1 MKRYRYD
8 QIEKAEPNVT
18 RYKLYKA
25 KTKWVVRGISSVAIL
40 FGVHEMGVNGVPQ
53 IVNSLT
59 TTAHA
64 DTVADDSTSELSSLT
79 DTNVTTVG
87 SVTAKTTTSPVAT
100 TVATP
105 INPLLGGQN
114 TTANTMSQTVNPLTG
129 TTANQSSNTTT
140 HNQPAV
146 STTTNNTTPVADNQ
160 ENAAQTVQPA
170 SDVSGNQDAT
180 PTKQVT
186 DDQAFAANQKLNA
199 KNEKVN
205 QADVSQN
212 ATQEAKKVAEAPY
225 DAEKTNIQQ
234 SAQSVLSD
242 LQKVADEATAQAAA
256 NNQDRDVNN
265 AAYSALQEHMAQE
278 VNQINVALTAQSETL
293 PKDLTTEALGLTQ
306 ANKILTNMRQELD
319 VAKQMMAADKAGYD
333 SELVE
338 TAQNA
343 MKQVVLPSGTSAKLD
358 AYGDLIVS
366 APNVNDYQSVVNQ
379 LQQSGLI
386 GDFRYVVDPTKLNYG
401 LSGYTSDQILQI
413 AKNTAVNN
421 VLAKVSADLTMDTD
435 ANTYTESPF
444 YDLSNITNY
453 NIFSPYLTQLQK
465 AYKSGTA
472 SEITLAAA
480 EFYGAFQ
487 AYMNYN
493 GGGGV
498 RKNDDQQQDTQGTSI
513 ALVINVDENNNPIF
527 TSAYAGGIQPGDIL
541 NSAGKVVNPA
551 TGNVVR
557 EFASPVGDP
566 SGKGDGTYFVGKI
579 GDAIPNPTKNLS
591 IPNFTYVNTTGPTKL
606 ISIAG
611 GQTTQ
616 IVVNHWTSGS
626 ASTTP
631 ATTALKATV
640 GDVSKT
646 ADGNATFTTVPSV
659 QLSGLT
665 GVKTPTFAI
674 SDFDWSKVQATAG
687 TYSITLNAAG
697 IKKVTDANAN
707 TTLATTDVTAGKA
720 TINPATPKITVLKAT
735 VGDVSKTADG
745 NTTFTTV
752 PIVQLSG
759 LTGVKTPT
767 FAISDFDWSKVQ
779 PAAGTYAITLNAA
792 GIKKVTDAN
801 ANTTLVTSDVTAG
814 TATIKPATPTI
825 TALKATVGNV
835 SKTADGTTTFST
847 VPTVTLSGLTNAV
860 VPTFTATDFDWSKVQ
875 PAAGTYDVTLNAAGI
890 KKVTD
895 ANTNTTLATYDI
907 TAGKATI
914 NPAAPKI
921 TALKAVVGDV
931 SKTADGN
938 TTFTTVPTVQ
948 LSGLTGVKTPT
959 LVISD
964 FDWSKIQAAAGTYA
978 ITLNATGIKK
988 VTDANANT
996 TLATTDITAGKATIN
1011 PATPKITVLK
1021 AIVGDVSKTADGNT
1035 TFTTVPTVQLSGL
1048 TGVKTPTFVISDF
1061 DWSKVQATAGTYAI
1075 TLNAA
1080 GIKKVTDANANTT
1093 LATTD
1098 VTAGKATINPAA
1110 PKITA
1115 LKATV
1120 GDVSKTADGSA
1131 TFTTVPSVQLSGL
1144 TGVKTPT
1151 FAISDFDWSK
1161 VQPAAGTYAIT
1172 LNAAGI
1178 KKVTDANA
1186 NTTLATADV
1195 TSGKA
1200 IINPATPNTK
1210 ALTATI
1216 GLVTKTYDGTTAF
1229 TDVPSV
1235 TLSDNA
1241 TVPTLTT
1248 GDFDWSQVGKNVG
1261 TYAVTLTAAGI
1272 KKITDA
1278 NPNTT
1283 LATTAITAGQAE
1295 IDKAPITINVASVTK
1310 QQGKPDPDLS
1320 ILVNNQPADGDQ
1332 VKFTYTRDPG
1342 EQPGTYAIKVVA
1354 SAADNP
1360 NYEIKINNGS
1370 LTITATITALKASV
1384 GNVFKTYDGTTTF
1397 TSVPTVTINGLTGVQ
1412 TPTFTTTDFDWSKVQ
1427 SAAGSYA
1434 ITLNAAGI
1442 KKVTDANANTTLATS
1457 DVTAGTATITPA
1469 APTITA
1475 LKATVGNVSKTADG
1489 TTTFSSVPTV
1499 TLSGLANAV
1508 MPTFTATDFD
1518 WSKVQPAAGSYA
1530 ITLNAAGIK
1539 KVTDANANTT
1549 LATSDVT
1556 AVTATITPA
1565 APTITALKA
1574 MVGNVSKTA
1583 DGTTTFSS
1591 TPTVT
1596 LSGLAN
1602 AVVPTFTATDF
1613 DWSKVQPAA
1622 GTYDVT
1628 LNATGIKKI
1637 TDANANTTLAVAD
1650 VTAGKAVIS
1659 PVTTTTTALTATV
1672 GNVSKDFDGS
1682 ATFTTLPTVTLGGLT
1697 NAVVPVFTTSDFDWS
1712 KVQAIAG
1719 TYAITLNA
1727 AGIKKVTDANPNTTL
1742 ATADVAAG
1750 QVTIKPAAPTIT
1762 ALKATVGDVSKT
1774 YDGNS
1779 TFTTMP
1785 TVTLSGLAN
1794 AVVPSFTATDFD
1806 WSKVQPAAGTYAVT
1820 LNAAGIKKVT
1830 DANANTK
1837 LAATDVT
1844 AGQATINPVA
1854 LTATVG
1860 EATKTYDGTASFTTM
1875 PTVQLTGLT
1884 NATVPTLTTSDFDW
1898 SKVQPDA
1905 GSYAVTLNAAGIQK
1919 VMDANANTKL
1929 ATADV
1934 KAGHTVINKASIT
1947 ISAKDGSK
1955 PAKTADPTLIA
1966 TVSDQPTQGVA
1977 AKYTVSRDA
1986 GEAVGTYT
1994 IHVTAKDTDNPNYTI
2009 TTQTGQFTITAV
2021 QAKASVDNVTKTYD
2035 GTVTFNKVP
2044 TVSLTQ
2050 GFTATGL
2057 TSDDFDWSQVQ
2068 ANAGSYS
2075 VTLNAAGI
2083 QKLLSENPD
2092 MALDATAVTAG
2103 QATINK
2109 ATVTVTAKDAGKVA
2123 GDPDPALTATVSD
2136 KPAKGAAVNYTVSRE
2151 TGENVGS
2158 YTITVTP
2165 TTNANYTVN
2174 VKPGQFTITPEMTDV
2189 TVAGVT
2195 KTYDGATSFT
2205 STPAVTITG
2214 AKDAKVPTLTAAD
2227 FDWSNVQTNVGS
2239 YQVTLNAD
2247 GKAKLQQQNP
2257 NISLNKVTAGTA
2269 TITPAVVTLQ
2279 AKDATKAFGA
2289 NDPVFEATVTGQ
2301 PENGAKIAYK
2311 VTRAPGE
2318 NVGLYDL
2325 TVTPTANSNYQFTV
2339 TKGGQLTIMPAAT
2352 SATISTVHKTYD
2364 GTTSQPTQV
2373 LSVTLA
2379 NGTVINNLPASD
2391 FDWTAVGKD
2400 AGNYPVSL
2408 NAQGLQAIL
2417 QQQPNY
2423 TLAAKDVK
2431 AGTVTVDPAPVT
2443 ITAPIVSK
2451 DYDQKGYTGNLQAV
2465 VTGQPAAG
2473 VALNYKLTDV
2483 SADSKV
2489 GAYPINVIL
2498 GTNDDYKVTAVTG
2511 RLTVN
2516 ANNFKLTT
2524 NYVDAKNNALA
2535 DATTTGNHNYGDA
2548 YTTSAKSIAGYYLTA
2563 KPANAS
2569 GTFTD
2574 NQTVNY
2580 VYAPVGS
2587 IVMTTPD
2594 GKRTTIKYQVDGTD
2608 MTKVSVPTGEVVPY
2622 VNGYT
2627 AVSGTA
2633 KTPLTPVNAKDVTA
2647 GYQFPDLS
2655 GDPSQDT
2662 LITYVANTST
2672 NGGNTNTGQ
2681 TGTTT
2686 GSSTGTSSTPTSSS
2700 ETNPEKVPTSSNV
2713 SQTGDTNQNNT
2724 NQNSSNQNTDDQNV
2738 KPESIA
2744 TNGGHVVSGET
2755 VKHTDAGGTS
2765 EATNNPSALTSETA
2779 SGTQQVVAK
2788 TTATTKTAPVKS
2800 STTNQAKQPTLE
2812 GSAKTSLP
2820 QTGEQSNASLIT
2832 EIGIALL
2839 GLFGLAGKNRKR
2851 RHE

>member
-18 RYKLYKA
+18 RYKLYKV

-64 DTVADDSTSELSSLT
+64 DTVTDDSTSELSSLT
-79 DTNVTTVG
+79 DTNATTVG
-87 SVTAKTTTSPVAT
+87 SVTAKTATSPVAT

-105 INPLLGGQN
+105 INPLLGGQD
-114 TTANTMSQTVNPLTG
+114 TAANTMSQTVNPLTE

-160 ENAAQTVQPA
+160 ESAAQTGQPV
-170 SDVSGNQDAT
+170 SDVSGNQNAT

-186 DDQAFAANQKLNA
+186 DNQAFAANQKLNA

-212 ATQEAKKVAEAPY
+212 ATQEAEKVAEAPY

-242 LQKVADEATAQAAA
+242 LQKVADEATTQAAA
-256 NNQDRDVNN
+256 NNQDHDVNN
-265 AAYSALQEHMAQE
+265 TAYSALQEHMAQE

-306 ANKILTNMRQELD
+306 ANKILINMRQELD

-333 SELVE
+333 SELIE
-338 TAQNA
+338 TAQSA

-386 GDFRYVVDPTKLNYG
+386 GDFRYVVDPTALDYG
-401 LSGYTSDQILQI
+401 LSGYSTQAQLLT
-413 AKNTAVNN
+413 AKQTAVSMLNN
-421 VLAKVSADLTMDTD
+421 TFAGLTMTS
-435 ANTYTESPF
+435 NPLTTTVSGI
-444 YDLSNITNY
+444 YDGPVVTNY
-453 NIFSPYLTQLQK
+453 NLFAPLISQLQT
-465 AYKSGTA
+465 AYKTGTA
-472 SEITLAAA
+472 SDIILATA
-480 EFYGAFQ
+480 ELDGAYQ

-493 GGGGV
+493 GGGAMTD
-498 RKNDDQQQDTQGTSI
+498 DDQQQNSHNLAI
-513 ALVINVDENNNPIF
+513 AITVNVDENNNVIVVSDLSG
-527 TSAYAGGIQPGDIL
+527 TIKAGYVL
-541 NSAGKVVNPA
+541 NSIGHIVDPT
-551 TGNVVR
+551 TGQMKHLYS
-557 EFASPVGDP
+557 SPIGLTDDSYYTGTVGDE
-566 SGKGDGTYFVGKI
+566 
-579 GDAIPNPTKNLS
+579 IPNPDKSLTV
-591 IPNFTYVNTTGPTKL
+591 PNFKYVNTTYTTGSSKL
-606 ISIAG
+606 VSMTDKKTIQLVI
-611 GQTTQ
+611 
-616 IVVNHWTSGS
+616 NHWTSGS
-626 ASTTP
+626 APTTP
-631 ATTALKATV
+631 TTTALKATVGNVSKTADGNATFTTVPTVQLSGLTGVKTPKFVITDFDWSKVQATAGTYSITLNAVGIKKVTDANANTTLATTDITAGKATITPAAPKIMALKATVGNVSKTADGNTTFTTVPTVQLSGLTGVKTPTFVTTDFDWSKVQATAGTYSITLNTAGIKKVTDANANTTLATTDITAGKATITPATPKITALKAVV

-674 SDFDWSKVQATAG
+674 SDFDWSKVQAAAG
-687 TYSITLNAAG
+687 TYAITLNTAG

-707 TTLATTDVTAGKA
+707 TTLA
-720 TINPATPKITVLKAT
+720 
-735 VGDVSKTADG
+735 
-745 NTTFTTV
+745 
-752 PIVQLSG
+752 
-759 LTGVKTPT
+759 
-767 FAISDFDWSKVQ
+767 
-779 PAAGTYAITLNAA
+779 
-792 GIKKVTDAN
+792 
-801 ANTTLVTSDVTAG
+801 
-814 TATIKPATPTI
+814 
-825 TALKATVGNV
+825 
-835 SKTADGTTTFST
+835 
-847 VPTVTLSGLTNAV
+847 
-860 VPTFTATDFDWSKVQ
+860 ATD
-875 PAAGTYDVTLNAAGI
+875 I
-890 KKVTD
+890 
-895 ANTNTTLATYDI
+895 
-907 TAGKATI
+907 
-914 NPAAPKI
+914 
-921 TALKAVVGDV
+921 
-931 SKTADGN
+931 
-938 TTFTTVPTVQ
+938 
-948 LSGLTGVKTPT
+948 
-959 LVISD
+959 
-964 FDWSKIQAAAGTYA
+964 
-978 ITLNATGIKK
+978 
-988 VTDANANT
+988 
-996 TLATTDITAGKATIN
+996 
-1011 PATPKITVLK
+1011 
-1021 AIVGDVSKTADGNT
+1021 
-1035 TFTTVPTVQLSGL
+1035 
-1048 TGVKTPTFVISDF
+1048 
-1061 DWSKVQATAGTYAI
+1061 
-1075 TLNAA
+1075 
-1080 GIKKVTDANANTT
+1080 
-1093 LATTD
+1093 
-1098 VTAGKATINPAA
+1098 TAGKATINPAA

-1161 VQPAAGTYAIT
+1161 VQPAVGTYAIT

-1195 TSGKA
+1195 TAGKA
-1200 IINPATPNTK
+1200 TINPATPNTK

-1229 TDVPSV
+1229 TDVPSI

-1283 LATTAITAGQAE
+1283 LATTAITAGQAK
-1295 IDKAPITINVASVTK
+1295 IDKAPITIDVASATK
-1310 QQGKPDPDLS
+1310 KQHDSDPDLS
-1320 ILVNNQPADGDQ
+1320 ILISNRPADGDQ
-1332 VKFTYTRDPG
+1332 VKYTYTRDPG
-1342 EQPGTYAIKVVA
+1342 EEPGTYAIKVTA
-1354 SAADNP
+1354 SATDNP
-1360 NYEIKINNGS
+1360 NYEIKINNGT
-1370 LTITATITALKASV
+1370 LTITAAATALKAAV
-1384 GNVFKTYDGTTTF
+1384 GNVSKTADGTVTF
-1397 TSVPTVTINGLTGVQ
+1397 SSVPSVTLSGLTNAVV
-1412 TPTFTTTDFDWSKVQ
+1412 PTFTTNDFDWSKVQ
-1427 SAAGSYA
+1427 PVAGTYA
-1434 ITLNAAGI
+1434 VTLNAAGI

-1457 DVTAGTATITPA
+1457 DVTAGTATIKPA

-1499 TLSGLANAV
+1499 TLSGFTNAV

-1556 AVTATITPA
+1556 AGTATIKPA

-1574 MVGNVSKTA
+1574 TVGNVSKTA

-1613 DWSKVQPAA
+1613 DWSNVQPAA

-1637 TDANANTTLAVAD
+1637 TDANANTTLVAAD

-1697 NAVVPVFTTSDFDWS
+1697 NAAVPVFTASDFDWS
-1712 KVQAIAG
+1712 KVQATAG

-1742 ATADVAAG
+1742 ATADVTAG
-1750 QVTIKPAAPTIT
+1750 KATIKPAAPTIT
-1762 ALKATVGDVSKT
+1762 ALKATVGNVSKT

-1785 TVTLSGLAN
+1785 TVTLSGLTN
-1794 AVVPSFTATDFD
+1794 AVLPSFTATDFD

-1860 EATKTYDGTASFTTM
+1860 EATKTYDGTAAFTTM

-1905 GSYAVTLNAAGIQK
+1905 GSYAVTLNAAGIKK
-1919 VMDANANTKL
+1919 VTDANANTKL
-1929 ATADV
+1929 ATTDV
-1934 KAGHTVINKASIT
+1934 KAGHAVINKASIT

-1955 PAKTADPTLIA
+1955 PAKTADPMLTA
-1966 TVSDQPTQGVA
+1966 TVSNQPTQGVA

-1994 IHVTAKDTDNPNYTI
+1994 IHVTAKDTDNPNYII

-2021 QAKASVDNVTKTYD
+2021 QAKATVDNVTKTYD

-2057 TSDDFDWSQVQ
+2057 TSDDFDWSKVQ

-2109 ATVTVTAKDAGKVA
+2109 ATVTVTAKDTGKVA
-2123 GDPDPALTATVSD
+2123 GDTDPALTATVSD

-2174 VKPGQFTITPEMTDV
+2174 VKPGQFTITPEMADV

-2195 KTYDGATSFT
+2195 KTYDGMTSFT

-2227 FDWSNVQTNVGS
+2227 FDWSNVQANVGS

-2269 TITPAVVTLQ
+2269 TITPATVTLQ

-2339 TKGGQLTIMPAAT
+2339 TKGGQLTITPAAT

-2400 AGNYPVSL
+2400 AGDYPVSL

-2431 AGTVTVDPAPVT
+2431 TGIVTVDPAPVT

-2498 GTNDDYKVTAVTG
+2498 GTNEDYKVTAVAG
-2511 RLTVN
+2511 RLTIK

-2535 DATTTGNHNYGDA
+2535 DATTTENHNYGDA

-2574 NQTVNY
+2574 NQAVNY

-2594 GKRTTIKYQVDGTD
+2594 GKRTTVKYQVDSTD

-2622 VNGYT
+2622 VNGYN

-2633 KTPLTPVNAKDVTA
+2633 KTPLTPVNAKDVTE
-2647 GYQFPDLS
+2647 GYQFPDLP
-2655 GDPSQDT
+2655 GNPSQDT
-2662 LITYVANTST
+2662 LITYVANTPIS
-2672 NGGNTNTGQ
+2672 GGNTTTGQ
-2681 TGTTT
+2681 TGTTI
-2686 GSSTGTSSTPTSSS
+2686 GSSTGTSSTQTPGS

-2713 SQTGDTNQNNT
+2713 SQTGDTNQN
-2724 NQNSSNQNTDDQNV
+2724 SSNQNIDNQNV

-2744 TNGGHVVSGET
+2744 TNGGHAVSGET

-2765 EATNNPSALTSETA
+2765 EATNNPSALTSETV

-2788 TTATTKTAPVKS
+2788 TTATTKTVPVKS
-2800 STTNQAKQPTLE
+2800 STTNQAKQPALE

-2820 QTGEQSNASLIT
+2820 QTGEQSDASLIT